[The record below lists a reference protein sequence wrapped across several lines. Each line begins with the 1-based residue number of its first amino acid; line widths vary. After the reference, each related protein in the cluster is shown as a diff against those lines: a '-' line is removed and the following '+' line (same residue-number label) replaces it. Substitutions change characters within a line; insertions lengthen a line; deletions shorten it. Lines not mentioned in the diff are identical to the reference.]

1 MRVAAALVCSF
12 GLLASC
18 ARAVSAPPSA
28 PARSA
33 ALPSAA
39 TARHD
44 EPRLFPPT
52 QGPGTS
58 LAGVDRDGSRRLLA
72 FGLRVVEHPDGA
84 LEVGDEL
91 LPAARSARFLE
102 LPERLGGGFLFW
114 IVTSSATLLYRAPSW
129 TAKLEPVVQLDF
141 EVERFVAGFDRLLVL
156 PRREGD
162 YRALDLETG
171 KPVPPLGLP
180 LAPAYGAMAFVDGW
194 FGAVQ
199 VPLRGT
205 LLSFD
210 AGGSW
215 HPLALPITALEASS
229 GALALTTPSADYSLS
244 PSGVLSQVAERDA
257 ARISEAAQA
266 ELQQAMASNATLS
279 GRGPVPLLQTA
290 ALSGFPDGR
299 GAAFVASAGT
309 LAKIT
314 LDTGRVLERREHAY
328 AGAAECQGVRLG
340 AKGVGFVCGQGHELT
355 RVYRVTEPLGL
366 EPVLELPGARV
377 VSDSGSGGLVIHG
390 GCQAIGGKLTHCVLL
405 PSGQLREVT
414 SQSERDRMVVLADG
428 RVAMVTPP
436 GAGSPGSLQLL
447 GSGPAQRVALS
458 VVRREPRHKL
468 LLEQGVWLDG
478 MTELK
483 PGLLQGW
490 VVGAGPFAGFTLALD
505 GKLTFH
511 RIQDNGARALFAGP
525 RALALGENGLA
536 AESTDGGAEW
546 QGVEL
551 PPELDLKTLGGSGV
565 RQGCSAIGC
574 SFAGFTR
581 IGYFAGRSAKSLAQ
595 PAAPPRV
602 SFAGPGG
609 SRWILRCAPTG
620 EVSAAALP
628 VRLATPITGRRLRS
642 STRAPGEEPELPPL
656 SPLLDQAPPPLGENQ
671 QGVDAGTE
679 PYGIQIRVYAYGPR
693 GSDWTKTGS
702 LSIAF
707 ADRFS
712 VKPGVRVT
720 APARSPWPDVAAAA
734 DALGAEPSTSAAA
747 LAAALDPAG
756 SAGALLLSSRGS
768 VDLFVFEAGRVPMRL
783 PNVARLGIA
792 ARFSGVVKTKAGF
805 FLGSYDE
812 NNRAF
817 RVFRLAGQD
826 LEVVLEVT
834 DIPPP
839 RGASSELVRSAAGDA
854 LGILVRG
861 TGWFV
866 HPVDLEAR
874 SIDAPYQIAPAQLAS
889 MPAPCAE
896 GAEGFLVTSGPGLDP
911 YATELPAGMTARSF
925 EGRFRVSALGICTDE
940 LAAQGEGGSATGARQ
955 PEGRHMRQ
963 PEGRHM
969 RQISTAAGVGHG
981 RPTVDVTLSERKS
994 LGRRIGLR
1002 CSN

>member
-1 MRVAAALVCSF
+1 MRVGVALACSL

-18 ARAVSAPPSA
+18 ARSASPPPSA

-33 ALPSAA
+33 ALPSAS

-52 QGPGTS
+52 QGPGTN

-72 FGLRVVEHPDGA
+72 LGLRVVEHPDGS

-129 TAKLEPVVQLDF
+129 TAKLEPLVQMDF

-215 HPLALPITALEASS
+215 HPLALPVTALAVSD
-229 GALALTTPSADYSLS
+229 GTLALTTPSADYSLGA
-244 PSGVLSQVAERDA
+244 SGVLSQVAERDA

-266 ELQQAMASNATLS
+266 ELQRAVASSATLS

-299 GAAFVASAGT
+299 GAAFVASGGT
-309 LAKIT
+309 LSKVT

-340 AKGVGFVCGQGHELT
+340 AKGVGFVCGQGRELT

-366 EPVLELPGARV
+366 QSVLELSGARV
-377 VSDSGSGGLVIHG
+377 VSDSGSGALVIRG
-390 GCQAIGGKLTHCVLL
+390 GCRALGGKLAHCILL
-405 PSGQLREVT
+405 PNGQLREVT
-414 SQSERDRMVVLADG
+414 SQSERDRVVALADG
-428 RVAMVTPP
+428 RVAILTPP
-436 GAGSPGSLQLL
+436 TAGSTGSLQIL

-458 VVRREPRHKL
+458 VLRREPRHKL

-478 MTELK
+478 MTEIK
-483 PGLLQGW
+483 PGILQGW

-505 GKLTFH
+505 GKLTLH
-511 RIQDNGARALFAGP
+511 RIQDNAARALFAGP

-536 AESTDGGAEW
+536 AESTDGGADW

-551 PPELDLKTLGGSGV
+551 PPELDLKALGSSGM

-609 SRWILRCAPTG
+609 SRWILHCAPTG

-628 VRLATPITGRRLRS
+628 VRPATPLSGRRLRS
-642 STRAPGEEPELPPL
+642 GTRGPGEEQELPPL
-656 SPLLDQAPPPLGENQ
+656 SPLLDQPAPALAENQ

-679 PYGIQIRVYAYGPR
+679 PYGIQVRVYAYGPR

-702 LSIAF
+702 LMIAF

-712 VKPGVRVT
+712 VKPGVRLT
-720 APARSPWPDVAAAA
+720 ATARSPWPDVATAA
-734 DALGAEPSTSAAA
+734 DALGAEPSTSAAG

-756 SAGALLLSSRGS
+756 SAGALLLSSRGT
-768 VDLFVFEAGRVPMRL
+768 VDLFAFEAGRVPTRL

-792 ARFSGVVKTKAGF
+792 ARFSGVVKTKTGF

-817 RVFRLAGQD
+817 RIYRLAGQD
-826 LEVVLEVT
+826 LEVALEVT

-866 HPVDLEAR
+866 HPVDLEAGVV
-874 SIDAPYQIAPAQLAS
+874 DAPYQITPAQLAS
-889 MPAPCAE
+889 LPAPCAE

-911 YATELPAGMTARSF
+911 YATELPAGMSARSF

-940 LAAQGEGGSATGARQ
+940 LAAQGEGGPTAGARNIFTVAGAG
-955 PEGRHMRQ
+955 PRDTRQ
-963 PEGRHM
+963 PH
-969 RQISTAAGVGHG
+969 
-981 RPTVDVTLSERKS
+981 PTVDVTLSERKP